1 MLMCLIMM
9 AYPFFFVGCS
19 DDKEEGTGENMIT
32 VNEDQLSF
40 SLEAEDT
47 YTSVSFTAL
56 ASWTAALKE
65 TNAAS
70 WLTLSADKGIGGMM
84 KIGLTLKKNTNKEAR
99 TATVILTCGTTKQE
113 ISVAQAGTSLLIM
126 DETDIQDFD

>member
-1 MLMCLIMM
+1 MM

-56 ASWTAALKE
+56 ASWTAAL
-65 TNAAS
+65 
-70 WLTLSADKGIGGMM
+70 
-84 KIGLTLKKNTNKEAR
+84 
-99 TATVILTCGTTKQE
+99 
-113 ISVAQAGTSLLIM
+113 
-126 DETDIQDFD
+126 

>member
-1 MLMCLIMM
+1 MRSIKKELLTKLIGQMLMCLIMM

-84 KIGLTLKKNTNKEAR
+84 KIGLTLKK
-99 TATVILTCGTTKQE
+99 ILIKKLVQL
-113 ISVAQAGTSLLIM
+113 QL
-126 DETDIQDFD
+126 F